1 MSECSH
7 DCSSC
12 GQSCSE
18 RKAPDLHAKPHAQ
31 SSVKKVAGRLGAAV
45 RLAQPKNISL

>member
-1 MSECSH
+1 MSEGCTH

-18 RKAPDLHAKPHAQ
+18 RKEQFDFSAKLNAASKVIQ
-31 SSVKKVAGRLGAAV
+31 SRMLL
-45 RLAQPKNISL
+45 R